1 MPDTKRQI
9 KFTLDSITV
18 SAFRARCAHEGVSM
32 TSAIRHLMI
41 TSQPVK
47 GTKTKTSTRPLRKR
61 TVLEIIDA
69 LNSILHMEAAYR
81 DNIPEQFQSRYEAAD
96 QTCEQL
102 TQAISCL
109 EDAF

>member
-1 MPDTKRQI
+1 MPDTMIQI
-9 KFTLDSITV
+9 KFTLDSDTV
-18 SAFRARCAHEGVSM
+18 SAFKTRCAHEGVSM
-32 TSAIRHLMI
+32 TSVIRHLMR
-41 TSQPVK
+41 TGQPVK
-47 GTKTKTSTRPLRKR
+47 EMKTKTSTRPFRKR

-69 LNSILHMEAAYR
+69 LNSILQLEAAYR